1 MKELEEFVAAEWND
15 VEKKNGSTE
24 RKKRTAG
31 KQGLQSKTKAPPPPP
46 PPPPRS
52 TSSSQPSIESPFML
66 SSKEA
71 WKLLQTLGFKYA
83 GGKYH
88 FPNLAPKDRVDG
100 ENTFRDIPELAHNI
114 HETEILSDARCKS
127 KISGDEMK
135 ELEEFVAAEWNDV
148 EKKNGSTKRGRCT
161 SDRSAA
167 TGRECAA
174 EVEDFRKT
182 NLNETTA
189 GAGTSSTPATIKRKV
204 GKKGRQTKIQ
214 APPPPSTSS
223 SQSSVELLKAR
234 YLPVEVTATE
244 VSASQYSTKICA
256 IFRTM

>member
-1 MKELEEFVAAEWND
+1 MDIVSKLRNVPESVFTIDSPYMLE
-15 VEKKNGSTE
+15 
-24 RKKRTAG
+24 
-31 KQGLQSKTKAPPPPP
+31 
-46 PPPPRS
+46 
-52 TSSSQPSIESPFML
+52 
-66 SSKEA
+66 SKEA
-71 WKLLQTLGFKYA
+71 WKLLQALGFKWTNGLYC
-83 GGKYH
+83 
-88 FPNLAPKDRVDG
+88 FPDLAPKEKVEG
-100 ENTFRDIPELAHNI
+100 KNTFRDIPDLAHMI
-114 HETEILSDARCKS
+114 QESEILSDAKCKN
-127 KISGDEMK
+127 KISEDDMK
-135 ELEEFVAAEWNDV
+135 QLEEFVAAEWNDV

-223 SQSSVELLKAR
+223 SQSSVESLKAR